1 MKINPKCKWKRN
13 KSPFSNDG
21 HALARHLRV
30 VAEEL
35 NRSSDVLDGTVN
47 DAINFFD
54 EVNGRIT
61 NNYVGVN
68 VKQGERKICDNHNL
82 GRG

>member
-1 MKINPKCKWKRN
+1 MKLYRNWKCKIEEDQ
-13 KSPFSNDG
+13 SIFSNDG
-21 HALARHLRV
+21 PALARHLRV

-47 DAINFFD
+47 DAINFYD
-54 EVNGRIT
+54 EVNGRIV

-68 VKQGERKICDNHNL
+68 VKQG
-82 GRG
+82 